1 MPERDDGDYP
11 VGFCR
16 PPRHTRFRPG
26 QSGNPRGRPKGAKNV
41 ATALEQELNARVN
54 ITENGKR
61 RRVAKRTVIAKH
73 LVNSAAQGDLKA
85 MSVLFNQLRPIET
98 QSAGPITG
106 EPPSREEDRLV
117 MESIKERVLRAARYD
132 ASIADGQ
139 APAASPQN
147 GDNETC

>member
-11 VGFCR
+11 VGFGR

-26 QSGNPRGRPKGAKNV
+26 RSGNPRGRPKGAKNV

-85 MSVLFNQLRPIET
+85 TALLLQQFRPVAKE
-98 QSAGPITG
+98 SAGPLTD
-106 EPPSREEDRLV
+106 EPLSREEDRLV
-117 MESIKERVLRAARYD
+117 MESITQRILRAVQNGAPPAPEQSD
-132 ASIADGQ
+132 ASPRDDDA
-139 APAASPQN
+139 
-147 GDNETC
+147 ETT